1 MFGGTTRSQGLDR
14 YLGFSYVNNDERS
27 VSDNEWLSDK
37 HNPIDETEEFEIMTE
52 LKNRTNSDSKSELLT
67 NSQFK
72 LDIRIPKDI

>member
-14 YLGFSYVNNDERS
+14 YLGFSYVNIDEGS
-27 VSDNEWLSDK
+27 VSDKEWLSDK

-72 LDIRIPKDI
+72 LDIRIPKYI